1 VVEADTKTVAAVE
14 LACAMG
20 VVGVGICLVEQLT
33 RAGGRTLAEACA
45 VAAGAWVE
53 AAGIASGGGAVEKF
67 LDPEEH
73 HCPQL
78 LEACAV
84 QLTFCSTVTPQQNYE
99 NAPEVHSGRLF
110 CSVIMLGTMH
120 THTADAQQAVLLL
133 DPGG

>member
-1 VVEADTKTVAAVE
+1 MVEADTKTVAAVE

-78 LEACAV
+78 LEACA
-84 QLTFCSTVTPQQNYE
+84 
-99 NAPEVHSGRLF
+99 EVHSGRLF
-110 CSVIMLGTMH
+110 CSVVMLGTMH